1 MSGYVWKK
9 YGLHRFTALLL
20 AGVLVVESAE
30 FGTLTVAAQESVN
43 SGEPAGV
50 SVNEIQGA
58 TLDGGD
64 SVSEDMGMFNA
75 CGYVP
80 APGEVP
86 APASELNLSLDQA
99 KRLLE
104 NTDPARARV
113 MAAGQMESVPAAYPY
128 SYDQTEN
135 LGSYLEEKLPA
146 VRNQNPYGTCWAHA
160 STGAVEMDMITRY
173 GEPTTIDYSELHLIY
188 WSLHQ
193 GSNLIMGDTGDVV
206 NDSAHEDY
214 MYAGGNSTMT
224 SQALLRRRGIAA
236 EETLPYS
243 EANTAAADEGTLTAD
258 PKDEFNDVAYLN
270 NHYRISISG
279 NAGNVKE
286 AIMEHGGVQVSYY
299 DSASY
304 YSSTY
309 NSFYNPTVKSTNHA
323 VMLVGWDDSF
333 PKESFSSEPS
343 GDGAWLVRNSWG
355 YASYGLWSHQKYF
368 WMSYYDAGLLKCDTA
383 DVFEMIPADQGY
395 DNQYF
400 YDSQLCINGYYSS
413 NDMKAANVYTVGGKR
428 TSSAEQELLEAVSI
442 VLVSAD
448 APYTIEVYTGLSDG
462 SDPTSGTLAATM
474 SGTAVFAGE
483 YTIELP
489 EPVTLKRGELFSVV
503 VTGNTAQ
510 EANYSSDSVVAVNEG
525 ESFIN
530 WGYGW
535 KDQAINGYSG
545 YGNFRIYALTR
556 DAGEAMIQNLTV
568 SREGTSASLTWD
580 AFESADSYAIYRGET
595 SGLLSK
601 IGETNAETTSY
612 TDTGIDTGKVYYYQ
626 IKTNSGANVSGIRK
640 LLRNLTASDV
650 TVSGTGRYTYDGQE
664 KAFQVIWPEGVGAKS
679 LVYYKVTENGSDEE
693 TLTAFGT
700 GDKILMPGT
709 YQLGIRL
716 AKDGTVFAASDAI
729 VTDNAWR
736 IVIDKK
742 TLTKND
748 FTFEAGQTFVADG
761 EVHFVRPITDYASE
775 QEIVY
780 KFAVLNS
787 DETLGE
793 FSENRP
799 IDVGTYQ
806 VSVSGSETDICNS
819 FTDITDTTWRFDI
832 IPQEIE
838 NLRVNRTGEVA
849 VLSWDAL
856 ESADT
861 YDIYRG
867 ETAAELTKIASV
879 NGNVT
884 TYTDSGVDAGK
895 IYYYQIKT
903 NSGVNKSQVMI
914 LLREFL
920 KTDAV
925 ISGTGTFEYDKTE
938 KQFTVVYPDG
948 IGNAEEILY
957 RVEKDDQD
965 KDVLTALSSEKKILM
980 PGTYQLGIQ
989 LTEDGTVFAKSDA
1002 VVTDITWRIIIG
1014 KVAIDKSDFLF
1025 DSNALFVEDGQVHFK
1040 AVELNCDYDG
1050 NLQYEFAVV
1059 DPDTGSVGEYSEN
1072 APMGVGI
1079 YQVSVSGS
1087 STDTYEAFDDITD
1100 EAWRFRIV
1108 EDTIENLVLKRNGIT
1123 AELSWDPAKLT
1134 DGYIIYRGTNQT
1146 AVDTKIAE
1154 LEADT
1159 CTYTDTVPDTKT
1171 LYYYRVESNKGMSRS
1186 KTEVLLKELYAADLS
1201 ITGTG
1206 IFIYDGRERKFTI
1219 GYPSGIGDARTV
1231 YYRVGLEQSGKT
1243 VLTELNEN
1251 EKIVYPGNY
1260 QLGIQLISD
1269 GDEFAKTSETVT
1281 DSSWSI
1287 AILRAQIYKDDFT
1300 FTEGGIFTADGEA
1313 HSVKP
1318 QAPENYTGTLSYK
1331 YAPVNGSTVGAYT
1344 AEEPTGV
1351 GIWQVSVDGT
1361 TTEIYDSFTG
1371 LTDSTWRFR
1380 IVEPVTAAKPT
1391 AKIESGEA
1399 GDGVVT
1405 DGARITLATATSGA
1419 VIYYTLDGSV
1429 PTMEKGVKYTGGITL
1444 SRKLFGSAGELTLKA
1459 AAFKSSADGYV
1470 VSDILECVYRIKEA
1484 DYGEILDEDIRAD
1497 WTSPDDVPDGI
1508 WIGGLPKEVPYTGKA
1523 IRFDDLR
1530 IYDHVTLLTPDDYKI
1545 TYSPNVNAGIVT
1557 VTVKGNGNYTGQK
1570 TDTFTITKADIGA
1583 AQETGALAV
1592 DDLYLKATGKD
1603 LTGSIKPTVKWNGI
1617 TLKLNKDYKVVPGT
1631 EGEEV
1636 KEARS
1641 EWYVLKLDADAAG
1654 SQNFTGKAYFK
1665 VKVYEAVTVN
1675 LSKVSVTKIPTQ
1687 VFRADLPEG
1696 YTSVDQLKGA
1706 DGQPLAFV
1714 VKNGKEEVPA
1724 GAYSVRFE
1732 NADRSGT
1739 ATLILTATEDGSD
1752 DGASDGDQA
1761 EGSRTKYVYTGVKK
1775 VTFKIASTP
1784 AKNAFA
1790 IEPISDQIYTGSE
1803 VTPKITVKDKD
1814 GKLLKEYTACGA
1826 EGAYTVKYSGNIKAG
1841 TAKAVITGRA
1851 EAGYSGSLT
1860 VKFKINKYGL
1870 QYDKK
1875 ALRAATCDISYD
1887 NVGGAVRYVKGQTNP
1902 AVTVRVPS
1910 DKAEGG
1916 WITLAQGTDY
1926 TVKYTNNKA
1935 VANETDLPEK
1945 KKPTITITGKGGYTT
1960 PKGGIKLYYS
1970 IVTKD
1975 IDSDEITKSAKDKV
1989 YKNAVN
1995 SYKSAPVLTDANG
2008 KVLKAGTDYEKDF
2021 EYVYAAAVDVEHKE
2035 GQEYIKVP
2043 RYTGDPVDANDI
2055 VPVGAVIK
2063 VIIHGANNY
2072 TGDTEVSYRIVKYD
2086 LAKAKVTVK
2095 PQTYTGAPVYPD
2107 GTAESNLSGAA
2118 AGGNGADVTVT
2129 LGGKPLTYGTDYTI
2143 TDWSDNVKAGKNKA
2157 SLTIA
2162 GCEDNPEYGGSKKV
2176 KFSIIQKK
2184 F

>member
-1 MSGYVWKK
+1 MTNAPRREIAKDIFTLYYSIIHAVWAIFSDGNPFVAKKGLERYNKVGVLYVKCKHSIYVRRDHMSGYGWKK

-30 FGTLTVAAQESVN
+30 FGTLTAAAQESVN
-43 SGEPAGV
+43 GGEPAAV
-50 SVNEIQGA
+50 SVNEVQGA
-58 TLDGGD
+58 TLDGD
-64 SVSEDMGMFNA
+64 DPASEDMDMSNA
-75 CGYVP
+75 CGYVAAPDEAP
-80 APGEVP
+80 APV
-86 APASELNLSLDQA
+86 SELNLSLDQA
-99 KRLLE
+99 KSLLE
-104 NTDPARARV
+104 NTDSVRTRV
-113 MAAGQMESVPAAYPY
+113 MAADRTESVPAAYPY
-128 SYDQTEN
+128 SYDQTEK
-135 LGSYLEEKLPA
+135 LGSYLEENLPA

-160 STGAVEMDMITRY
+160 TTGTVEMDMITRY

-193 GSNLIMGDTGDVV
+193 GSNPIMGDTGDVV
-206 NDSAHEDY
+206 NDSAHENY
-214 MYAGGNSTMT
+214 MRAGGNSTMT
-224 SQALLRRRGIAA
+224 SQALLRRRAIAA
-236 EETLPYS
+236 EETLPYN
-243 EANTAAADEGTLTAD
+243 EANTAAAAEGTLAAD
-258 PKDEFNDVAYLN
+258 PEDEFNDVAYLN

-279 NAGNVKE
+279 NADNVKE

-299 DSASY
+299 DNESY
-304 YSSTY
+304 YSSQY
-309 NSFYNPTVKSTNHA
+309 NSFYNPTVASTNHA

-355 YASYGLWSHQKYF
+355 YASYGMWSRQKYF
-368 WMSYYDAGLLKCDTA
+368 WMSYHDAGLLKCDAA

-400 YDSQLCINGYYSS
+400 YDSQLCLNGYYSR
-413 NDMKAANVYTVGGKR
+413 NNMKAANVYTVGGKR

-448 APYTIEVYTGLSDG
+448 APYTVEVYTGLSDG
-462 SDPTSGTLAATM
+462 SDPTSGTLAAAM

-483 YTIELP
+483 YTLELP
-489 EPVTLKRGELFSVV
+489 EPVTLDRGELFSVV
-503 VTGNTAQ
+503 VTGNSAQ
-510 EANYSSDSVVAVNEG
+510 EYNYSDDSVVAVNEG

-535 KDQAINGYSG
+535 KDQAISGYSG

-556 DAGEAMIQNLTV
+556 DTGEDMIQNLTV
-568 SREGTSASLTWD
+568 SRDGTSASLTWD

-595 SGLLSK
+595 SSSLSK
-601 IGETNAETTSY
+601 IGETTAETTSY

-626 IKTNSGANVSGIRK
+626 VKTNSGANVSGIRK
-640 LLRNLTASDV
+640 LLRHLAASDV
-650 TVSGTGRYTYDGQE
+650 TMSGTERYTYDGQE
-664 KAFQVIWPEGVGAKS
+664 KAFQVTWPEGVGANS
-679 LVYYKVTENGSDEE
+679 LVYYKVTENESGEE

-700 GDKILMPGT
+700 ADKILMPGT

-716 AKDGTVFAASDAI
+716 TEDGTVFAASDQI

-736 IVIDKK
+736 IVICKK
-742 TLTKND
+742 TLAKND

-761 EVHFVRPITDYASE
+761 EAHFAKPQAPEDYTGTAAWLFAPVDPE
-775 QEIVY
+775 TKEAG
-780 KFAVLNS
+780 KFTGSVPVS
-787 DETLGE
+787 
-793 FSENRP
+793 
-799 IDVGTYQ
+799 IGTWQ
-806 VSVSGSETDICNS
+806 ASVSGSETDI
-819 FTDITDTTWRFDI
+819 
-832 IPQEIE
+832 
-838 NLRVNRTGEVA
+838 
-849 VLSWDAL
+849 
-856 ESADT
+856 
-861 YDIYRG
+861 
-867 ETAAELTKIASV
+867 
-879 NGNVT
+879 
-884 TYTDSGVDAGK
+884 
-895 IYYYQIKT
+895 
-903 NSGVNKSQVMI
+903 
-914 LLREFL
+914 
-920 KTDAV
+920 
-925 ISGTGTFEYDKTE
+925 
-938 KQFTVVYPDG
+938 
-948 IGNAEEILY
+948 
-957 RVEKDDQD
+957 
-965 KDVLTALSSEKKILM
+965 
-980 PGTYQLGIQ
+980 
-989 LTEDGTVFAKSDA
+989 
-1002 VVTDITWRIIIG
+1002 
-1014 KVAIDKSDFLF
+1014 
-1025 DSNALFVEDGQVHFK
+1025 
-1040 AVELNCDYDG
+1040 
-1050 NLQYEFAVV
+1050 
-1059 DPDTGSVGEYSEN
+1059 
-1072 APMGVGI
+1072 
-1079 YQVSVSGS
+1079 
-1087 STDTYEAFDDITD
+1087 YEAFEGFTD
-1100 EAWRFRIV
+1100 VSWRFRIV
-1108 EDTIENLVLKRNGIT
+1108 ADKIEAFSATRSDEGV
-1123 AELSWDPAKLT
+1123 ELSWDPVETEDA
-1134 DGYIIYRGTNQT
+1134 YAVYRGTS
-1146 AVDTKIAE
+1146 ASELVKIADVE
-1154 LEADT
+1154 NTAASYRDT
-1159 CTYTDTVPDTKT
+1159 TAAAGQI
-1171 LYYYRVESNKGMSRS
+1171 YYYRIETNDGVTKSDVKY
-1186 KTEVLLKELYAADLS
+1186 VLKRLTASAV
-1201 ITGTG
+1201 TVGGTG
-1206 IFIYDGRERKFTI
+1206 SFAYDGEEKNFAVTLPEDAENVQI
-1219 GYPSGIGDARTV
+1219 TYYKVTEDLESGSVLTPMDPTEKILLPGT
-1231 YYRVGLEQSGKT
+1231 YRVGVKITEDGAAYAAASSEIVDDAWVIVITKLT
-1243 VLTELNEN
+1243 VSKEN
-1251 EKIVYPGNY
+1251 
-1260 QLGIQLISD
+1260 
-1269 GDEFAKTSETVT
+1269 
-1281 DSSWSI
+1281 
-1287 AILRAQIYKDDFT
+1287 FT
-1300 FTEGGIFTADGEA
+1300 FTEGGIFTADSEV

-1380 IVEPVTAAKPT
+1380 IVESVTASKPT
-1391 AKIESGEA
+1391 AKIESGDA
-1399 GDGVVT
+1399 GDGAVT
-1405 DGARITLATATSGA
+1405 DGARITLATVTSGA
-1419 VIYYTLDGSV
+1419 VIYYTLDGSA
-1429 PTMEKGVKYTGGITL
+1429 PTMENGVKYTGGITL
-1444 SRKLFGSAGELTLKA
+1444 YRELFDSAGELTLKA
-1459 AAFKSSADGYV
+1459 VAFKSSADGYV
-1470 VSDILECVYRIKEA
+1470 ASDILEYVYRIKEM
-1484 DYGEILDEDIRAD
+1484 DYGDILKEDKKDD

-1508 WIGGLPKEVPYTGKA
+1508 WIGGLPKEVSYTGKA
-1523 IRFDDLR
+1523 IQFDDLR
-1530 IYDHVTLLTPDDYKI
+1530 IYDHVTRLTPDDYKI
-1545 TYSPNVNAGIVT
+1545 TYSPNVNAGTVT
-1557 VTVKGNGNYTGQK
+1557 VTVKGNGNYTGQIS
-1570 TDTFTITKADIGA
+1570 DIFTITKADIGA

-1761 EGSRTKYVYTGVKK
+1761 EETRTKYVYTGVKK

-1784 AKNAFA
+1784 VKNAFVV
-1790 IEPISDQIYTGSE
+1790 EPIPDQTYTGSAVMPE
-1803 VTPKITVKDKD
+1803 IIVKDKAENVLKKYCAD
-1814 GKLLKEYTACGA
+1814 GGSEAGDSSGSEA
-1826 EGAYTVKYSGNIKAG
+1826 EDAADGAYTVKYSGNIKAG

-1870 QYDKK
+1870 QYDN
-1875 ALRAATCDISYD
+1875 ATPRTLDAATCDIEFD
-1887 NVGGAVRYVKGQTNP
+1887 NDGGEVRYVKGQTNP
-1902 AVTVRVPS
+1902 AVRVRVPS
-1910 DKAEGG
+1910 DEAEDG
-1916 WITLAQGTDY
+1916 WITLTQGTDY
-1926 TVKYTNNKA
+1926 TVKYANNKA
-1935 VANETDLPEK
+1935 VANATDLPEK
-1945 KKPTITITGKGGYTT
+1945 KRPTIIITGKGGYTT

-1975 IDSDEITKSAKDKV
+1975 IDSDEITKTAKDKV